1 MIKITF
7 KEEAIMKKVISI
19 LLAFCLMLPCAVI
32 CAHAEF
38 ARLKC
43 VVVGS
48 PSWLFGTMFDKDN
61 TDNIMD
67 YLGDGIYSK
76 TYTVDCNYEYVQL
89 YVYVEQE
96 DAWYGRKEGGSLVF
110 EITEPGSFTVVFDS
124 TSKDVDVYGDTVY
137 GLRYYE
143 PFYVYGNGDEG
154 WLNNAADNAIINEN
168 LMDRLPNDV
177 YLFSG
182 DTFCLHLP
190 GTAKNTNRE
199 FRICYDGRP
208 EYMSFGGT
216 FTGYDVWTD
225 AVYGGKPVTFD
236 VDVDNSDLYI
246 FLDLKDFDYYTLS
259 GARFAV
265 VRLREGEDFRLPE
278 KPNKRY
284 VREFQNQFSDG
295 GESSE
300 LECYEELYYHTRDGE
315 TDWTLIH
322 AYTDEQEP
330 LVVFGE
336 FGDRFLHKNMGG
348 VPFELDYGIYD
359 VKQNKFIGLET
370 AYKSGD
376 YPDLT
381 RVMDLLNI
389 GRLRGD
395 IDLSGTLSILDAT
408 ELQRVL
414 AEYRSYPDGDAVWGY
429 DLISYRE
436 IDTENCLYI
445 SDVNKDGKRDIN
457 DVTEI
462 QHILAS

>member
-1 MIKITF
+1 
-7 KEEAIMKKVISI
+7 MKKVISL

-32 CAHAEF
+32 GANAEF
-38 ARLKC
+38 AGLKC

-48 PSWLFGTMFDKDN
+48 PCELFGTTFDKDN
-61 TDNIMD
+61 TDNIMEH
-67 YLGDGIYSK
+67 LGDGFYSK
-76 TYTVDCNYEYVQL
+76 TYTADCDYQNVQL
-89 YVYVEQE
+89 KVYVEQG
-96 DAWYGRKEGGSLVF
+96 DAWYGDKNGNNLVF
-110 EITEPGSFTVVFDS
+110 NITEPGRFTVVFDS
-124 TSKDVDVYGDTVY
+124 TSNTVDVYGDIIQ
-137 GLRYYE
+137 GLHYYE

-154 WLNNAADNAIINEN
+154 WLNNAADNAISYENE
-168 LMDRLPNDV
+168 MEQTSYYP
-177 YLFSG
+177 FSNEIYY
-182 DTFCLHLP
+182 LHLP

-208 EYMSFGGT
+208 EYISFGGT
-216 FTGYDVWTD
+216 FPGYDVWTD
-225 AVYGGKPVTFD
+225 AVFGGDPVIFD
-236 VDVDNSDLYI
+236 VDEDNSDLYI
-246 FLDLKDFDYYTLS
+246 FLDLKDFDYITKT
-259 GARFAV
+259 GARLAV
-265 VRLREGEDFRLPE
+265 VRLREGEDFRFP
-278 KPNKRY
+278 KKTDTRY
-284 VREFQNQFSDG
+284 FQEFKDQFFADG
-295 GESSE
+295 DWCTIK
-300 LECYEELYYHTRDGE
+300 CYEELYYHTGE
-315 TDWTLIH
+315 RKTDWALIH
-322 AYTDEQEP
+322 AYTDVQEAW
-330 LVVFGE
+330 VIFGE

-348 VPFELDYGIYD
+348 VPFEFDYGIYD

-429 DLISYRE
+429 DLISYRD
-436 IDTENCLYI
+436 IGTENCLYI

-462 QHILAS
+462 QRILAGF

>member
-1 MIKITF
+1 
-7 KEEAIMKKVISI
+7 MKKVISL
-19 LLAFCLMLPCAVI
+19 LLAFCIMLPCAVI
-32 CAHAEF
+32 CAHAES
-38 ARLKC
+38 APLKC

-61 TDNIMD
+61 TDNIMEH
-67 YLGDGIYSK
+67 YGDGFYSR
-76 TYTVDCNYEYVQL
+76 TYTAEYSFQNVEL
-89 YVYVEQE
+89 KVYVEQS
-96 DAWYGRKEGGSLVF
+96 DTWYGDKNGNSLVF
-110 EITEPGSFTVVFDS
+110 NITEPGRFTVVFDS
-124 TSKDVDVYGDTVY
+124 TSKTVDVYGDIIQ
-137 GLRYYE
+137 GLHYYE

-154 WLNNAADNAIINEN
+154 WLNNAADNAISYENE
-168 LMDRLPNDV
+168 MEQTSYYP
-177 YLFSG
+177 FSNEIYY
-182 DTFCLHLP
+182 LHLP

-208 EYMSFGGT
+208 EYISFGGT
-216 FTGYDVWTD
+216 FPGYDVWTD
-225 AVYGGKPVTFD
+225 AVFGGDPVTFD
-236 VDVDNSDLYI
+236 VDGDNSDLYI

-395 IDLSGTLSILDAT
+395 IDLSGTLSINDAT
-408 ELQRVL
+408 EMQRVL

-462 QHILAS
+462 QCILAGF